1 MLCRDAA
8 GRRREARVTITDHQR
23 VAVIV
28 PAGEAMVLDPLA
40 VGRMRAALRDAVI
53 AAAARNA

>member
-1 MLCRDAA
+1 M
-8 GRRREARVTITDHQR
+8 TITDHQR